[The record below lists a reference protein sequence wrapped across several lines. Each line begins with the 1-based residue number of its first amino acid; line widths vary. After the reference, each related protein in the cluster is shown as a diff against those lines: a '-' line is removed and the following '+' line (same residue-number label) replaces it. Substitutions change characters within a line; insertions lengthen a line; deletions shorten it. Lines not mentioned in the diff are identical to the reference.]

1 MNRPQ
6 RRSDE
11 ECPSSLKSLSEP
23 MLNMNLY
30 LARHGESGK
39 SMADAKR
46 DSKRPLTSEGRK
58 EVEEI
63 ADSIVRLGVK
73 FDEIATSPLPRAIE
87 TARIIAKRQKKAK
100 LLVWDELSP
109 EGDRRAMLS
118 RLAKMGHESEV
129 LLVGHE
135 PYLTSVVADLMGAG
149 PGTILLRKA
158 GLVRIRVTSFAP
170 SAKGEL
176 RWLLSPR
183 VLKAIS

>member
-1 MNRPQ
+1 
-6 RRSDE
+6 
-11 ECPSSLKSLSEP
+11 
-23 MLNMNLY
+23 MNLY
-30 LARHGESGK
+30 LARHGEAGK

-46 DSKRPLTSEGRK
+46 DTKRPLTSEGRK

-63 ADSIVRLGVK
+63 ADSIVRLGVR

-135 PYLTSVVADLMGAG
+135 PYLTSVVADLMGAR
-149 PGTILLRKA
+149 PGTILLKKA
-158 GLVRIRVTSFAP
+158 GLVRVRVTSFVP